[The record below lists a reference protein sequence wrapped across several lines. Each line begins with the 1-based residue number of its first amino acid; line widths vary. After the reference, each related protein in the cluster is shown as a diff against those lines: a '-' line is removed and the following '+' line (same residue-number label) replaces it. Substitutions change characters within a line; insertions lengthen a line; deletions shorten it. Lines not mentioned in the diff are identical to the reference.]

1 MIRFL
6 AAPATATEAMSSS
19 VSDVCRDM
27 LFGAATHD
35 ILADFLVNL
44 NRKNKE
50 HLRNVLGH
58 SGSFKERKLVE
69 YIFLVCQELRL
80 DLFTGYQALEI
91 LERYMTKL
99 LAGLLSMPAHGREE
113 SLGSILRKLR
123 ERFTL
128 TVFTSI
134 QLASKLA
141 LHCRFIDNNTAVRFL
156 HQLGYNYTKEAL
168 LESEIHILK
177 TLDFCINFQ
186 NPLTYVEVLMEVLG
200 YNDSTVPVP
209 RLYTICQQVLQFV
222 YLQRNLIYDHLL
234 VSVTESLNPTQEQ
247 RAKFVT
253 VKEDCVLLAAG
264 VIATGAFILS
274 FTSWSQIVDELSSIT
289 AISGQSIVD
298 FAYVILKQ
306 IRGNETP
313 TESLFTEKEVL

>member
-1 MIRFL
+1 MKL
-6 AAPATATEAMSSS
+6 
-19 VSDVCRDM
+19 
-27 LFGAATHD
+27 
-35 ILADFLVNL
+35 
-44 NRKNKE
+44 
-50 HLRNVLGH
+50 
-58 SGSFKERKLVE
+58 ERIKYPEE